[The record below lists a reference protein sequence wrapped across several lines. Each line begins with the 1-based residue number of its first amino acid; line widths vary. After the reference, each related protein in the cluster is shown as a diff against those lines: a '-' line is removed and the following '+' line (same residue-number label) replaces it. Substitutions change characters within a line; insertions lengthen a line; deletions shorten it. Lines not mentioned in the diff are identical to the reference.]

1 MSEQRIAL
9 PTAERIVSTVRNLLA
24 ATCPKIEIAGSIRR
38 RSPDVKDAEIV
49 AIPTH
54 ATYRVIEEMVA
65 LGVWEKSRYS
75 DGRNRWGEKYRGF
88 DVSEFDAR
96 ADRRTT
102 LRVELFMSDVDSWGY
117 QLALRTGPAD
127 ANKALMIWMQ
137 DTPIRCIDGAVWY
150 AEDWQRVDEEWH
162 SDTARRVIVQSEDA
176 WFGLWGMGCMP
187 PPYRTPRLYQHAT
200 FTPDAMVLGP
210 APVRQQSLFE

>member
-1 MSEQRIAL
+1 MCEQRIAL
-9 PTAERIVSTVRNLLA
+9 PTAEHIVSTVRNLLA

-150 AEDWQRVDEEWH
+150 AEDWQREGEDWISE
-162 SDTARRVIVQSEDA
+162 TKRRVLLASESA
-176 WFGLWGMGCMP
+176 WFALWGFDVVVEP
-187 PPYRTPRLYQHAT
+187 WNRRADLYRRARFDGAAMLLG
-200 FTPDAMVLGP
+200 DAP
-210 APVRQQSLFE
+210 ARQQSLF